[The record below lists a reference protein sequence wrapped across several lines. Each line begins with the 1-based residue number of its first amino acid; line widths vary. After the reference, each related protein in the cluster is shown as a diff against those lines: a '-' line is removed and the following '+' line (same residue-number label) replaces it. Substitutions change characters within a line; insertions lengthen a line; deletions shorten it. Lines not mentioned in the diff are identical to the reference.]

1 MSKCIVCL
9 TEFVPNERGECSYCA
24 AEKRAAEALRK
35 ELNQPPILTNE
46 TYFSPEA
53 EAYYMGST
61 QFKRFMECESQA
73 LAIIRGEYIPETST
87 ALLVGSYVDA
97 YFSGELDLFKGKNPD
112 IFTRQGTL
120 KSDFQ
125 QAEQVIQRIERDR
138 QFMEA
143 ISGGSQ
149 VILTGKI
156 EGVPIKIK
164 VDSLKPDRTVDMK
177 IMRDMADV
185 YDKENREWQPFWK
198 AWGYD
203 YQGAI
208 YREIRRQNDGLS
220 VPFGLAVATKER
232 PEPDLDLLALPGP
245 ALDEALE
252 IIKASIVYYD
262 GLKNGLYEPERCGKC
277 PYCRST
283 KILKGWRDVEC

>member
-1 MSKCIVCL
+1 MLL
-9 TEFVPNERGECSYCA
+9 TQEN
-24 AEKRAAEALRK
+24 
-35 ELNQPPILTNE
+35 
-46 TYFSPEA
+46 YFSREA
-53 EAYYMGST
+53 NEYYMSASS
-61 QFKRFMECESQA
+61 FKSFMSCESQA

-125 QAEQVIQRIERDR
+125 QAEQIIQRIERDP

-143 ISGGSQ
+143 VSGGSQ
-149 VILTGKI
+149 VILTGSI

-208 YREIRRQNDGLS
+208 YREIRRQSDGLS
-220 VPFGLAVATKER
+220 VPFGLAVATKEK
-232 PEPDLDLLALPGP
+232 PEPDLDLLTLPSP

-252 IIKASIVYYD
+252 IVKSSIVYYD
-262 GLKNGLYEPERCGKC
+262 GLKKGLYEPERCGKC
-277 PYCRST
+277 AYCRST